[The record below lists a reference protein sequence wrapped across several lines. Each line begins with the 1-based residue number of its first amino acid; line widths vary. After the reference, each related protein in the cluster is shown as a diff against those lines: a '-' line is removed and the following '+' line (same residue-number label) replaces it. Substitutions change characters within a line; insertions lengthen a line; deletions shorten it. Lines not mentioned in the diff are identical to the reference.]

1 MLAFAIE
8 RVIDAIDHIHSTG
21 SLKDKEYKALVDEI
35 FSMIELAKLSYHEML
50 HYTKHLMRGWW
61 QDTAIKELKQLM

>member
-8 RVIDAIDHIHSTG
+8 RVIDAVDHIHSTG
-21 SLKDKEYKALVDEI
+21 SLKDEEYETLVDEI

-50 HYTKHLMRGWW
+50 HYIKHLM
-61 QDTAIKELKQLM
+61 